1 MVFTHFQKFSEVAK
15 SQSNLFLLH
24 GLQGGFVSSLFAV
37 NESSCDI
44 SSPLDL
50 TSCDY
55 HLKQEE
61 IIPVLILL

>member
-1 MVFTHFQKFSEVAK
+1 MIFTHFQKFSEVAK

-55 HLKQEE
+55 HLK
-61 IIPVLILL
+61 